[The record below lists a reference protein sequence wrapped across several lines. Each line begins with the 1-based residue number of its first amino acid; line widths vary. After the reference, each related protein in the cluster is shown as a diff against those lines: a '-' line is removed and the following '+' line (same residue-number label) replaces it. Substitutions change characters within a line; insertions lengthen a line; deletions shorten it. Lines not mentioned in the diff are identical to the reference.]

1 MESRK
6 EFIVEIVKEAKDIIK
21 QRIDENYDIS
31 IKNDNESDLVTE
43 VDVEIEKFLVK
54 RIKEKYP
61 NDGFL
66 TEESTVEM
74 EDKEYI
80 WIIDPI
86 DGTMNFVYTLRD
98 FAISVALYHNKV
110 GEVGV
115 IYDVMMDELFVAK
128 KGEGATLNGIQIP
141 QLEKTILRQSIVDV
155 SLRTMVGLKNKG
167 IADLVNMSNQ
177 ILSHRNLGS
186 AALRIAHIATG
197 RVHMYISDTLCIW
210 DFGAGLIL
218 LDEVGAYHNF
228 QDVDVLK
235 FDGKRVDFFG
245 ANNIDLAKDF
255 KNKFYF

>member
-1 MESRK
+1 MENRK
-6 EFIVEIVKEAKDIIK
+6 EFIVEIVKEAKDIVK
-21 QRIDENYDIS
+21 RRIDETYDIS
-31 IKNDNESDLVTE
+31 IKNNNESDLVTA
-43 VDVEIEKFLVK
+43 VDVEIEKFLVN
-54 RIKEKYP
+54 RIQEQYP

-80 WIIDPI
+80 WVIDPI

-98 FAISVALYHNKV
+98 FAISVALYHNKI
-110 GEVGV
+110 GETGV

-128 KGEGATLNGIQIP
+128 RNEGATLNGVSIP
-141 QLEKTILRQSIVDV
+141 KLEKTNLRQSIVDV

-167 IADLVNMSNQ
+167 IADLVPMSTQ

-228 QDVDVLK
+228 QEQDELK
-235 FDGKRVDFFG
+235 FDNKRVDFFG
-245 ANNIDLAKDF
+245 ANNPDLAKDF
-255 KNKFYF
+255 KDKFYY